1 MKKINREY
9 SGFKLFRGKRK
20 NDELKNLAESKQDF
34 EYRRLFID
42 ERELDLHVFG
52 SREIIFNWTFISLM
66 VLAVGN
72 YQHPKLAFFLFV
84 LGVTAKI
91 VSLRYRV
98 LWYKVERIYS
108 RVLKIVN
115 SAIYN
120 EHGISLF

>member
-1 MKKINREY
+1 MENTKREY
-9 SGFKLFRGKRK
+9 KTLKLFRGKRK
-20 NDELKNLAESKQDF
+20 NGELQKLSLSNQDF
-34 EYRRLFID
+34 EYRRLYIE

-52 SREIIFNWTFISLM
+52 SREIVFNWMFISLM

-72 YQHPKLAFFLFV
+72 YQHPGLALFLFV

-108 RVLKIVN
+108 RILKIVN

-120 EHGISLF
+120 EHGISFF